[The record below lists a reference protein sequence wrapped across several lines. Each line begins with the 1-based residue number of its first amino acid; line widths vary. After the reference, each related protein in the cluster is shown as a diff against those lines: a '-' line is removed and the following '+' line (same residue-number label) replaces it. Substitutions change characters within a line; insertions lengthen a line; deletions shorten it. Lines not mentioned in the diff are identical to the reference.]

1 MPPEKKTTYTALFIL
16 CVFLLGAVLFINLPA
31 IQGNFLFADEAIYF
45 SMTQSLAQDGDL
57 EYTRKDLIRYYKT
70 FDAGPLGI
78 FLKKAKD
85 GKIFYAKSFAYSLF
99 TAPFAKVFGCNGHLV
114 FHVLLLLLLLLMGT
128 TYFSLEN
135 PPTLALMIPI
145 TFLFTSVAVVYI
157 IWITPD
163 FFNFFLV
170 FTALFL
176 WIYKHRY
183 RQKDMEEAMPS
194 RGLRFLLSDGSDYLA
209 CAIAAVAVFSK
220 PPNIVL
226 MGPLLLHTL
235 WRKKPLKAVFMLLI
249 FLAVSGAFWGTN
261 QLITGEWNYQG
272 GERKTFY
279 GPRYPL
285 ETEALTFDSVKG
297 GKMSSEGYTEKHL
310 LPARVVIYN
319 LFYYFFGRFTGIAWY
334 FFPALLGL
342 ILFFRR
348 RRSPAQWMIL
358 AALAGEILIFIV
370 LMPDNYSGGGGAL
383 ANRYFLN
390 IFPYFFFLPALR
402 FRPRE
407 LGFSWIWAAVFIAPI
422 LISPFH
428 HSHYPATHVK
438 KFPYTHLPAELTL
451 VNNFPTNTNPWA
463 RRQSFGVEN
472 SWLHFL
478 DDNFHPK
485 LEPTGFWTRGDKTAS
500 MILKTYYPV
509 KKLDFS
515 LLNNPRMQNEITVQV
530 GHRKQRITLGTKQR
544 GTLSFTPLKPFKIK
558 AIHLYRI
565 KIKASKGSIPYYES
579 MGSREKRHLGV
590 FFEIKITPEN

>member
-1 MPPEKKTTYTALFIL
+1 MALEKKTAYAVIFIL
-16 CVFLLGAVLFINLPA
+16 CGFLLGAALFINLPA

-78 FLKKAKD
+78 FLKKARD

-99 TAPFAKVFGCNGHLV
+99 AAPFAKYLGCNGHLV
-114 FHVLLLLLLLLMGT
+114 FHVLLLLLLLLMGYA
-128 TYFSLEN
+128 YFSLGN
-135 PPTLALMIPI
+135 PPSLALMIPV
-145 TFLFTSVAVVYI
+145 TFLFTSVAVVYL

-170 FTALFL
+170 FTVLFL
-176 WIYKHRY
+176 WIYKLKY
-183 RQKDMEEAMPS
+183 REDDREQQTPPPG
-194 RGLRFLLSDGSDYLA
+194 RRFLLSDGSDYLA
-209 CAIAAVAVFSK
+209 CALAAVAVFSK

-226 MGPLLLHTL
+226 MGPLLVHTL
-235 WRKKPLKAVFMLLI
+235 WKRKFLKAALMLLV

-285 ETEALTFDSVKG
+285 ETEALTFDSVG
-297 GKMSSEGYTEKHL
+297 GGRMSSEGYTERHL
-310 LPARVVIYN
+310 LPFRLVVYN
-319 LFYYFFGRFTGIAWY
+319 AFYYFFGRFTGIAWY

-342 ILFFRR
+342 ILFFWRR
-348 RRSPAQWMIL
+348 KSFAQWLIL
-358 AALAGEILIFIV
+358 GALAGEILIFIV
-370 LMPDNYSGGGGAL
+370 MMPDNYGGGGGAL

-390 IFPYFFFLPALR
+390 IFPYFCFLPAMR
-402 FRPRE
+402 FRARE
-407 LGFSWIWAAVFIAPI
+407 IGFSWIWGAVFIAPI

-438 KFPYTHLPAELTL
+438 KFPYTVLPVEMTL

-485 LEPTGFWTRGDKTAS
+485 LEPEGFWTRGSRTAE

-509 KKLDFS
+509 KQLDFI

-530 GHRKQRITLGTKQR
+530 GGRKQRITLGTKQR
-544 GTLSFTPLKPFKIK
+544 GTLSFTPVHPFRIK
-558 AIHLYRI
+558 EIHLYRI
-565 KIKASKGSIPYYES
+565 KIKASKSSIPYYENMDS
-579 MGSREKRHLGV
+579 QEKRHLGV
-590 FFEIKITPEN
+590 FFEIGITPED